1 MTAVVHKTN
10 LHSTERNEQLI
21 EDPLRVPI
29 NFFYVICGC
38 CRYEKPKVVV
48 NEIRYLQK

>member
-29 NFFYVICGC
+29 ISSTLYAVA
-38 CRYEKPKVVV
+38 VVMKS
-48 NEIRYLQK
+48 QKWL